1 MRIGRADSRLI
12 KRTIV
17 TGLTYTVLM
26 TDELIAVNY
35 SSGHCVI
42 VLPPDAY
49 KEKGWSV
56 IVKDEGLNCSD
67 TNKIIVGSYLQ
78 EANIEN
84 FNYVEM
90 MYAGDSIQIYA
101 TGTKYGIVG

>member
-1 MRIGRADSRLI
+1 MRIGRADSKLI
-12 KRTIV
+12 KRTVV
-17 TGLTYTVLM
+17 TGLKYTVLI
-26 TDELIAVNY
+26 TDELVAVDY
-35 SSGHCVI
+35 SSGHCTI
-42 VLPPDAY
+42 VLPQYAY
-49 KEKGWSV
+49 KETGLSV

-67 TNKIIVGSYLQ
+67 TNKIIVESYLQ